1 MSQLNNLAISVRSVK
16 KSFQNKAIL
25 KGVDIEVEK
34 GSIYALLG
42 SNGAGK
48 TTLIKIMTT
57 LLKQDS
63 GQVIIGGYDISKEPL
78 KAKKTF
84 SLTGQ
89 FAATDEALTGRNNL
103 QIIGE
108 LHHLKEINK
117 RIDELLLAFDLKDVE
132 NKPVSTYSGGMRRR
146 IDIAMSIMSKPSIIF
161 LDEPTTGLDPQN
173 RSAMWDLIKSL
184 ANSGTTIFLTT
195 QYLEEAEV
203 LADYVAILNNGVIV
217 KKGTPAELKKALPQ
231 GVIEFTFQNDNDLAS
246 SKMLLH
252 QFKQIEDDENLT
264 LTVVTDGSMEHLL
277 SVFNLLNNKKI
288 KTSSFTQK
296 LPSLEDVFYTI
307 INETGEGV
315 I

>member
-1 MSQLNNLAISVRSVK
+1 MMQTNDLAISVKSVK
-16 KSFQNKAIL
+16 KSFQKKEIL

-34 GSIYALLG
+34 GTIYALLG

-63 GQVIIGGYDISKEPL
+63 GDVIIGGYDILKEPR
-78 KAKKTF
+78 KAKKSF

-89 FAATDEALTGRNNL
+89 FAATDEVLTGRNNL

-108 LHHLKEINK
+108 LNHLKDINK
-117 RIDELLLAFDLKDVE
+117 RIDELLHAFDLKEVE
-132 NKPVSTYSGGMRRR
+132 NKPVRTYSGGMRRR

-184 ANSGTTIFLTT
+184 ANAGTTIFLTT

-217 KKGTPAELKKALPQ
+217 KKGTPEELKKTLPQ
-231 GVIEFTFQNDNDLAS
+231 GVIEFTFQNDNDLTS
-246 SKMLLH
+246 SKALLH
-252 QFKQIEDDENLT
+252 QFKQIEDDESLS

-277 SVFNLLNNKKI
+277 RVFNLLNNEKI
-288 KTSSFTQK
+288 KISSFTQK

-307 INETGEGV
+307 INETGEEV
-315 I
+315 